1 VAGACAHRSS
11 AIGSAQLLQV
21 SGIGPAAALRPH
33 GIEVVAGLPGVGKNL
48 QDHPGVSVV
57 CAPGQALPSEN
68 NNVTKALG
76 LLRSGEDLDYPDLQI
91 AFADVSVTLP
101 GALKPWIAQEI
112 LPGSDVG
119 DDAALRA
126 YATAS
131 VSSYYHPVGTCRMGT
146 DDMAVVDPELRVH
159 GISGLR
165 VADASV
171 MPSIVSANT
180 NATVY
185 AIAERAAEL
194 IRLAHGR

>member
-1 VAGACAHRSS
+1 MPDAGRLPDAATTS
-11 AIGSAQLLQV
+11 LQ
-21 SGIGPAAALRPH
+21 
-33 GIEVVAGLPGVGKNL
+33 
-48 QDHPGVSVV
+48 
-57 CAPGQALPSEN
+57 APRAESPLIPQGRA
-68 NNVTKALG
+68 
-76 LLRSGEDLDYPDLQI
+76 
-91 AFADVSVTLP
+91 

-180 NATVY
+180 YATVY

-194 IRLAHGR
+194 IRLPHGHSR